1 LNTESIPL
9 LDNSVPGLGITA
21 SKGALAPVT
30 GLAGSTSGAVKGA
43 LGSTTGTLN
52 GLLGGTPVGGLVNG
66 LGNVGTGL
74 TGGLLDSVGGAGGG
88 LGLGQIL
95 KPVTGTVGGLLNGFP
110 IVGPIAGPIA
120 GGLTDT
126 LGGLSL
132 QGQGQV
138 GQMNV
143 PSDPSQAQYPVPGMG
158 TPSTGLPITS
168 VPSAG
173 TESAFMT
180 QAQGVQEQVVG
191 NLGGGSFLT
200 NTGRIVSLL
209 PAGTGLN
216 GAASSLTGQLPGL
229 TGNGPL
235 AGLTGPLAGLTGNG
249 GPLAGLPVQV
259 PSGLPGLDG
268 LGQALRP
275 VTSNPLAQ
283 APLTSTPLGQN
294 PLDLGNLANIVSN
307 LPPGLSQIVQPV
319 GSPEKFLQ
327 IGNQLIPLGAMD
339 PTRLAQLGLDKLP
352 VSTVN
357 NIPGMASINYLQDQ
371 DQDQGQG
378 TGDESKEVMAN
389 PVTTWMNEGD
399 AASNS
404 TMPAATTP
412 AESTDST
419 PTAGAGDAGSEP
431 SASGAPQI
439 AQLNVSPLYVAPT
452 PSNAAGQIPM
462 PKGYTQWSEV
472 SLNEG
477 ETFDRIADGMSGRE
491 RNYYNGA
498 DKPSTTMS
506 TLPST
511 TPTGMPSALPSGT
524 AGNGNGTTIEDG
536 PAPDFH
542 ANKGRLGWQLS
553 DESSAPS
560 ITPGWHHPG
569 PSATPTGTNSMS
581 SAVRAGPTAAP
592 VSDAGTYAWDE
603 DWGDWVGAG
612 MDDMGLNVGWD
623 DMGPY
628 EDPLPS
634 SVQGRGAGGSQMYPQ
649 PSAGL
654 S

>member
-1 LNTESIPL
+1 M
-9 LDNSVPGLGITA
+9 
-21 SKGALAPVT
+21 T
-30 GLAGSTSGAVKGA
+30 GLVGSAPGAVKGA
-43 LGSTTGTLN
+43 LGTATGTLN

-66 LGNVGTGL
+66 VGNIGTGL
-74 TGGLLDSVGGAGGG
+74 TGGLLDSVGGIAGGAGGG

-95 KPVTGTVGGLLNGFP
+95 KPVTGTVGGLLNGLP
-110 IVGPIAGPIA
+110 IVGPIA

-126 LGGLSL
+126 LGGLSVQNGQA
-132 QGQGQV
+132 QGLV
-138 GQMNV
+138 GQLNV
-143 PSDPSQAQYPVPGMG
+143 PTDPAQAQYPVPGMG
-158 TPSTGLPITS
+158 TPSTNPPGLPITGI
-168 VPSAG
+168 PSAG
-173 TESAFMT
+173 VPGSAFMA
-180 QAQGVQEQVVG
+180 QAQPQAVQEQVVG

-209 PAGTGLN
+209 PAGTGLSN
-216 GAASSLTGQLPGL
+216 GAASGLTGQLSGL
-229 TGNGPL
+229 TGNGQL
-235 AGLTGPLAGLTGNG
+235 AGLTGSG
-249 GPLAGLPVQV
+249 GPLAGLPVQI
-259 PSGLPGLDG
+259 PSGLPGIDG

-275 VTSNPLAQ
+275 ITSNPLAQ
-283 APLTSTPLGQN
+283 APLAGTPLGQGQN
-294 PLDLGNLANIVSN
+294 PLDLGNLANVVSN

-319 GSPEKFLQ
+319 GSAEKFLQ

-339 PTRLAQLGLDKLP
+339 PNRFAQLGLDRLP

-371 DQDQGQG
+371 DQVQDS
-378 TGDESKEVMAN
+378 DESKEVKAN
-389 PVTTWMNEGD
+389 PVTTWMDQGE
-399 AASNS
+399 AANNS
-404 TMPAATTP
+404 TMPATTTP
-412 AESTDST
+412 AESTDPI
-419 PTAGAGDAGSEP
+419 PTAAAGDAGADP
-431 SASGAPQI
+431 SASGGPQI

-452 PSNAAGQIPM
+452 PSNTPGQVPT

-477 ETFDRIADGMSGRE
+477 ETFERIADGMSGRE
-491 RNYYNGA
+491 RNYYSGA

-511 TPTGMPSALPSGT
+511 TPTGIPPALPSGLSR
-524 AGNGNGTTIEDG
+524 NGNGTTVEDG
-536 PAPDFH
+536 SAPDFH
-542 ANKGRLGWQLS
+542 ANRGRVGWQLI
-553 DESSAPS
+553 DQSSEPS
-560 ITPGWHHPG
+560 VTPGWHHPG
-569 PSATPTGTNSMS
+569 PTATATGTSSMS
-581 SAVRAGPTAAP
+581 SAVRGGPTAAP

-612 MDDMGLNVGWD
+612 TDDMGLNVGWD

-634 SVQGRGAGGSQMYPQ
+634 SVQGRGASGSQMYPQ

>member
-9 LDNSVPGLGITA
+9 LDNAVPGLGITA

-30 GLAGSTSGAVKGA
+30 GLVGSTPGAVKDA

-66 LGNVGTGL
+66 VGNIGTGL

-95 KPVTGTVGGLLNGFP
+95 KPVTGTVGGLLNGLP

-158 TPSTGLPITS
+158 TPSTGPPITGM
-168 VPSAG
+168 PSAG
-173 TESAFMT
+173 TGSAFMA

-209 PAGTGLN
+209 PAGTGLPS
-216 GAASSLTGQLPGL
+216 GAASGLTGQIP
-229 TGNGPL
+229 
-235 AGLTGPLAGLTGNG
+235 GLTGPLAGLTGNG
-249 GPLAGLPVQV
+249 GPLAGLPVQA

-275 VTSNPLAQ
+275 VTSNPLVQ
-283 APLTSTPLGQN
+283 APLTGTPLGQN

-371 DQDQGQG
+371 EEG

-399 AASNS
+399 AANNS
-404 TMPAATTP
+404 TMPATTTP
-412 AESTDST
+412 VESTDPT

-439 AQLNVSPLYVAPT
+439 AQLNVSPLFVAPT
-452 PSNAAGQIPM
+452 PSNAAGQMPM

-477 ETFDRIADGMSGRE
+477 ETFERIADGMSGKG

-498 DKPSTTMS
+498 GKPSATMS
-506 TLPST
+506 ALPST

-524 AGNGNGTTIEDG
+524 GGNGTTVEDG

-542 ANKGRLGWQLS
+542 ANKGRLGWQLN

-569 PSATPTGTNSMS
+569 PSATPTGTSSMS